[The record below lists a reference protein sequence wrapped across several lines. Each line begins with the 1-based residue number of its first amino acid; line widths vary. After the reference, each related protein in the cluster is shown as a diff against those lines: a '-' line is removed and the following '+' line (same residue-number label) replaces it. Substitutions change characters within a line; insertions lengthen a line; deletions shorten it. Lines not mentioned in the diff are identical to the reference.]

1 MATYY
6 ADNNGK
12 TTAAPKRYNPTGE
25 VLKYFYWVP
34 TVALATNDIVILC
47 QVPSDLSITTPAG
60 TDPRATYVLGVH
72 FQIGDVD
79 SGSALVYSLGDAA
92 GTILTGLTGGRVTGP
107 HVVTSF
113 DCAQAEL
120 TAATNVSGSWGVAV
134 WPRRYTA
141 ATDIRMTV
149 STGAAGLAASPGAI
163 QGYVRYTT
171 AEAF

>member
-12 TTAAPKRYNPTGE
+12 TTASPKRYNPTGE
-25 VLKYFYWVP
+25 VLRYFYWVP
-34 TVALATNDIVILC
+34 TVALATNDIVILS
-47 QVPSDLSITTPAG
+47 QIPVDLSITTPAG

-72 FQIGDVD
+72 FQIGDID
-79 SGSALVYSLGDAA
+79 SGTSLTFSLGDGA
-92 GTILTGLTGGRVTGP
+92 GAILSSLTGGRATGP
-107 HVVTSF
+107 FVVSSF
-113 DCAQAEL
+113 DPAVAE
-120 TAATNVSGSWGVAV
+120 TAAASATSGSWGAGV

-149 STGAAGLAASPGAI
+149 TAGVAGLQASPGAI
-163 QGYVRYTT
+163 QGYVRYTS

>member
-34 TVALATNDIVILC
+34 SVALATNDIVILA
-47 QVPSDLSITTPAG
+47 QIPVDLSIATP

-79 SGSALVYSLGDAA
+79 SGTSLVFSLGDGA
-92 GTILTGLTGGRVTGP
+92 GAILSSLTGGRATGP
-107 HVVTSF
+107 FVVSAF
-113 DCAQAEL
+113 DP
-120 TAATNVSGSWGVAV
+120 AV
-134 WPRRYTA
+134 
-141 ATDIRMTV
+141 
-149 STGAAGLAASPGAI
+149 
-163 QGYVRYTT
+163 
-171 AEAF
+171 